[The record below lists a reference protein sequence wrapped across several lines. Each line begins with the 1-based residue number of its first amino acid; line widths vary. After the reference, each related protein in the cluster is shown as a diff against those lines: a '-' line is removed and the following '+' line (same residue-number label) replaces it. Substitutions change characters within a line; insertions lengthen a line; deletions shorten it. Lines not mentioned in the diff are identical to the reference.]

1 MIWLNL
7 IIFSAIIFGTSIVLR
22 KILNKQMPPDDILF
36 FLFFGIILASI
47 LLIFILK
54 SNKSFG
60 EKFKEYDIYKIA
72 IAILAGFLTPFGTYL
87 ITNSYL
93 ISKNLAYTQ
102 ITYTVFNTL
111 LLLLFSYFL
120 FNSYCNKM
128 TILGIFFAIIGV
140 VLIVNYQ

>member
-22 KILNKQMPPDDILF
+22 KILNKNMPPDDILF

-54 SNKSFG
+54 KNKSFE
-60 EKFKEYDIYKIA
+60 EKFKEYDMYKII
-72 IAILAGFLTPFGTYL
+72 IAVIAGFLTPFGTYL

-102 ITYTVFNTL
+102 ITYTVFNTI

-128 TILGIFFAIIGV
+128 TILGIFFALIGV
-140 VLIVNYQ
+140 SLIIKYQ